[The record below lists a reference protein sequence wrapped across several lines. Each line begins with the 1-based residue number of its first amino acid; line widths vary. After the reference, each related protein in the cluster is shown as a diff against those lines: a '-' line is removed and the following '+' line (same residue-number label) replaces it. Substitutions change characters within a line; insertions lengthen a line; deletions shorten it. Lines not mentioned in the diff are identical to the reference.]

1 MVPAKT
7 SVSMILKSM
16 ACRSAQ
22 FYLTSTNEVVP
33 LLLGEVFLKGPREA
47 SIQGRSFCSSSSN
60 PVDQTQPQQ
69 QQQQHQQP
77 PQPQPMQSSY
87 ESPTIRRR
95 PYNVEAKMRM
105 KAYRR
110 EAMQRQYAQE
120 IEDEEK
126 YFQIDHEAMYKKGDP
141 GTVQGII
148 RDYSTVGYFVTLPN
162 RREGF
167 LACSQLGCSGGI
179 PLLQRLYKVG
189 DEITVRAEVVG
200 DGGRDRLYTKK
211 GS

>member
-1 MVPAKT
+1 
-7 SVSMILKSM
+7 
-16 ACRSAQ
+16 
-22 FYLTSTNEVVP
+22 
-33 LLLGEVFLKGPREA
+33 
-47 SIQGRSFCSSSSN
+47 
-60 PVDQTQPQQ
+60 
-69 QQQQHQQP
+69 
-77 PQPQPMQSSY
+77 
-87 ESPTIRRR
+87 
-95 PYNVEAKMRM
+95 MRM

-141 GTVQGII
+141 GTVQGIV
-148 RDYSTVGYFVTLPN
+148 RDHSTVGYFVTLPN

-189 DEITVRAEVVG
+189 DEITVRAEIVG

>member
-1 MVPAKT
+1 MFRAKT
-7 SVSMILKSM
+7 SVGMILTAM
-16 ACRSAQ
+16 ASRSAQ
-22 FYLTSTNEVVP
+22 FHLTTTNEA
-33 LLLGEVFLKGPREA
+33 LSLTLIREA
-47 SIQGRSFCSSSSN
+47 VFSGQPRSFCSSSSSPIN
-60 PVDQTQPQQ
+60 QAQPQQ
-69 QQQQHQQP
+69 QQQQQEQQ

-87 ESPTIRRR
+87 ESSTIRRR

-162 RREGF
+162 KREGF

-189 DEITVRAEVVG
+189 DEITVRAEIVG